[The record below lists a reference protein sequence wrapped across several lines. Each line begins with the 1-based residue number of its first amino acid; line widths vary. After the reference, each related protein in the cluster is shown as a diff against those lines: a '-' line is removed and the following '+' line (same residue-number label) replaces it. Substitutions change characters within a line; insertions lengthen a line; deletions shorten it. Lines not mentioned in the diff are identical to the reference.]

1 MNTNGKNK
9 RELLVQLLGA
19 KKQSPAQND
28 IAIVGVSGRYPMAE
42 TLDQFWDNLCA
53 GRNCISEVPSDRWRW
68 QDHVDETLS
77 QGKITNKWGGFI
89 RDVDKFDAQFF
100 NIAPREAVLI
110 DPQERLFL
118 QTAWHTLEDAGYTP
132 RELVTRCGDVGVFA
146 GAMNSNY
153 AILGSSLWSRAGKG
167 KRYPCNSSFWSIANR
182 VSYCLNFNGPSLS
195 VDSACS
201 SSLSAVHLACES
213 IKRGECG
220 AAIAG
225 GVNLILHPAQLYNLA
240 LMNMISANGRCASF
254 GDGADGFVDGEGVGA
269 VLLKPL
275 YQAIAHCDHIYAVI
289 KASSI
294 NSGGKTS
301 GFTVPNPNAQA
312 ELIKKVIKAA
322 NVDPCSISYIEA
334 HGTGTSLGDPIE
346 LRGLTKAMET
356 YTAEKRFCAIGSVKS
371 NIGHLESAAGI
382 SGLTKIL
389 LQMKH
394 HTLVPSL
401 NAEPPNPHVN
411 LDNTPFYIQQQPA
424 PWSGARKTAGI
435 SSFGAGG
442 ANAHLI
448 LESYPTTDA
457 AADGGT
463 APQLIFLSAMTDA
476 QVQTHCRNLCEF
488 LDRQADSVAL
498 PALAYTL
505 IVGREAFPQRLAVVA
520 ANVADLRH
528 TLTRYLNGERAIEH
542 LYRGH
547 VPKNRPAGLQRPVAA
562 RPLSSLAQAWVA
574 GDIDKDDPLFTYDGL
589 KAKRISLPVYPFL
602 QERHW
607 LEPQSAMQTPAAE
620 TLSATPAPFDDDCIV
635 LAYRQPHWRPCPLP
649 AQQPSSQ
656 RRSTLVF
663 CEERA
668 NLRVFDQMFDEGGV
682 DSAVVVTLGSGFTAA
697 AANRYAVDPA
707 DKQTF
712 IALFAQLRKAGRCVE
727 QIVFMSPAAAPN
739 GINAHS
745 GIQALFHLTQVLIQE
760 KLDKQVN
767 VVIWTEDD
775 GGNMSLPG
783 AATAGF
789 VRTLRIERPGLKIKQ
804 IVMTPAGERAESDVE
819 CLQAEL
825 LAQTDG
831 NAVVRYEN
839 GQRLVECLVEMPL
852 TSGGG
857 RTAFKTGG
865 AYLIVGGAGG
875 LGRIFAE
882 RIARAGGM
890 KLALTGRSALDAD
903 QQSFV
908 DRLAAQGN
916 EVVYWPCD
924 VADRTEVETLLEKIR
939 SRFTRIDGIVH
950 SAGVVQDAYITN
962 KTWDG
967 FRQVISAK
975 IDGIVNLDAVS
986 AADKLDFFIAFSS
999 ISAVLGNL
1007 GQSDYAYANCFMDR
1021 FCAMRRRLCE
1031 NGERSG
1037 LSLSVNWPLWDET
1050 GMTVSETVRNSLEKN
1065 LGIVPLPPPD
1075 GLAAFDT
1082 MLANATAA
1090 QAIPIYG
1097 YQRRI
1102 RAFLD
1107 KLNLLDPPT
1116 VEHASGVPAA
1126 MPTAVARHGDLLL
1139 PLDAMLKTRVSEVL
1153 KLAVDHID
1161 ADEILNDLGFDSI
1174 SLTEFAKGL
1183 QQSLTLDISPATLY
1197 TYNSINKLKTYLLQ
1211 EYAGAVAAAFAPAHA
1226 VAPVGTPLRASAP
1239 AAFAAAAQS
1248 APAAYAAADREKVA
1262 IVGISCL
1269 FPGAA
1274 DPDTFWN
1281 NLISGTDAVSE
1292 IPAQRWR
1299 WQEHYG
1305 NAFGCANKMNSK
1317 WGAFIADVEYFDHS
1331 FFNIP
1336 ENEALYM
1343 DPQHRLF
1350 LQTVWRA
1357 VEDSGHKISELR
1369 GRSVGVFA
1377 GVEFSDYRDLLV
1389 RCTDMRPEIPIGNAL
1404 SMIPN
1409 RVSFLFDF
1417 TGPSEAIDTACS
1429 GSLVAVNR
1437 AVRSIQSGESEVAIA
1452 GGVSLTLSPTTMIG
1466 TSQLNIY
1473 SPDGKCKTFDATA
1486 NGYVKGEGVAA
1497 VVLKPLSAA
1506 IADGDHIYAVIR
1518 GIAVNHGGRSNSLTA
1533 PNPQAQ
1539 ARLLV
1544 KAYQEADVD
1553 PKRVSYIEMH
1563 GTGTQLGDPIEVE
1576 GIKSAFSQLAGLR
1589 GKPLEKSGYCGVGS
1603 VKSNIGHLEPVSGMA
1618 GMLKVLLSMRA
1629 EQLPPNLH
1637 FNTLNPAIRIKD
1649 TPFYIVDRAQPWQRQ
1664 TDTSGQPLSY
1674 IAGVSSFG
1682 FGGSN
1687 AHVVLEDYP
1696 NVSANDD
1703 TNEPLIFVL
1712 SARDKTQLN
1721 SYAESILNSLTTGAA
1736 RDRNFRDVIYTLQVG
1751 REAMAQRLAFVT
1763 HSREDCR
1770 RTLEAYLSGAA
1781 DIENLYRGN
1790 INDGSTA
1797 SADLLDGDMM
1807 ELMIAKRNHK
1817 LLAKWWTL
1825 GVDFDWSGL
1834 YRGHAGCR
1842 RIPLPTYPFERK
1854 RCWLD
1859 LDDGRST
1866 APRPITIGAD
1876 ASAVTAADN
1885 TVDILQQLAAT
1896 PSPARKPFEQR
1907 VLDKIAQLTGRA
1919 ADSIDRGL
1927 HLEYDLALDSIKM
1940 MGLVNGL
1947 MSAVDPQQLP
1957 YFNRLGMNGIIG
1969 QAQTVGK
1976 LIEIFQDAGTD
1987 GALAPVATGAAAN
2000 EDGLGILDA
2009 QYLFLSAY
2017 FLTNSSSLCSYVKL
2031 KGEIDVTIASQ
2042 AWNDLI
2048 AHHPMLRVSFRWPT
2062 SPASNIGGVECRLI
2076 EHPDPVSMTVADL
2089 RSLAPSKKQQVL
2101 RKEFDNK
2108 LNRVWDLE
2116 QWPLHELSLY
2126 RTDDRECILFWSNEH
2141 IISDGLSN
2149 QQALRDFLE
2158 LYQRRA
2164 SKRDE
2169 ELPTYT
2175 SPAAYKEVAAAIGNY
2190 RNDAEERALSAYV
2203 SAQGRQSYFF
2213 NPDNKRVT
2221 PDNFRFTCVRKK
2233 LSRDLTRKLI
2243 DRVKALRLPLNSLLT
2258 GAYINVISKYETA
2271 QQRIILQIPTSGR
2284 IYPGVEASHM
2294 IGCFAQNLS
2303 LSFEKAA
2310 PAETLASIVARV
2322 HQTIEA
2328 GLAGAYDRSQTR
2340 QIGELIRSIALAD
2353 GGGLPQHTKEML
2365 RQNVKSNLY
2374 FPYTGHTHIENE
2386 YGGLKVADYTAGT
2399 TNSPTSIDWL
2409 QEIFDDRLHI
2419 FVNYDACFFSDS
2431 LIRRMIDDYVATL
2444 ERLTTLE
2451 CTVEAKTND
2460 RRNDSD
2466 PELLQRVLEGVR
2478 SASPIGVTLDDI
2490 HKDMEAELGLDSLDK
2505 IRLITRLL
2513 TQTGKHVEKSALFA
2527 CRSIAEIADT
2537 LSAIETA
2544 SPPPSRVQ
2552 ADGQTTAA
2560 IPDDGFSQL
2569 NLTDQQQRIP
2579 FCKFALTAQQH
2590 PASIAV
2596 VNVDSSSIT
2605 YGELNRRSNQLA
2617 HYLKSMDIGKGDFV
2631 ALMSHRGSDMLTGIM
2646 GILKT
2651 GATYVPIDPSY
2662 PESRIRYILNHAKVR
2677 VFLTQSALHEQ
2688 IGQLCDRQNPVE
2700 NVVFLDRRAGQPD
2713 LSAGKSNL
2721 KVSAADEWMRY
2732 SGGYP
2737 AMDPS
2742 PADLMVILFTSGSTG
2757 NPKGVKLNHAGYIN
2771 RLEWHQ
2777 KMFDL
2782 KPGERVAQKTS
2793 CCFDIS
2799 IWELFWPLMY
2809 GGTIHAVERDVV
2821 GNPWAFAEWV
2831 AANRINI
2838 AHFVPST
2845 FGEFVNATEADALK
2859 LDSLRWL
2866 IFSGE
2871 ALPTPV
2877 IQKWIDKYGLRI
2889 GLANL
2894 YGPTEAS
2901 IDVTYHLIDRRPRD
2915 DESIPIGKAVD
2926 NTYVVIVGSDGK
2938 PVGRGELGEL
2948 CIGGIQLAEGYLY
2961 EPELTAK
2968 AFIDNPFAEIP
2979 GACIYKTG
2987 DLVKENGD
2995 GSIEY
3000 HGRLDSQVKI
3010 RGFRVELGEI
3020 ESVLC
3025 SNKNIA
3031 EAAVLAVDLGESKK
3045 LIAWVSGTDID
3056 EPRIKAFVREKCPQ
3070 YMVPHIAIVKNRLP
3084 KNHNGK
3090 LDRKAL
3096 LAEFQSKGGSATIDV
3111 QENPCSSALVPIGPS
3126 QKWIFAYFDA
3136 PYEWWGYSH
3145 IKYNEKLD
3153 FDIFTMAVNKVIDR
3167 HGALRTFFT
3176 HQDGAWMQAVLSD
3189 PPPLVPDFIDACG
3202 SAGEAEPKAVID
3214 RMKQSID
3221 IGCWPLF
3228 RFSIVKRG
3236 DSRYD
3241 ILLVGHHL
3249 ISDYI
3254 SGRILF
3260 DELWKI
3266 YHDGLTRH
3274 RHGDETI
3281 VSLDLDELY
3290 PQVFSYADFVRAVAA
3305 EFDGDRLE
3313 QCLQY
3318 WQQYDLAAEQRLHIP
3333 YDFAGGAN
3341 LESSER
3347 KLTYKVAETTSDR
3360 LRRQMKARLG
3370 CSTYHLLLAP
3380 LYKFLSLE
3388 LGRPWIVLSHKMN
3401 GRDIGNGSGDFYQS
3415 IGNFAVNYP
3424 VGVYIDAGDGLEEI
3438 VGKLQREFSAVPLAG
3453 LSYDWIS
3460 DRLPEGMYPD
3470 HKVSEIRVNYLGD
3483 VSAPPGQEFD
3493 AERES
3498 VNQRLSSPDQVR
3510 TAIIEIF
3517 LYTEGSQTF
3526 IDIAYSGKVYQKSTM
3541 NRIGKGYLRQM
3552 QRLVEGVTDETGFQG
3567 GADLESVEGLADKT

>member
-1 MNTNGKNK
+1 MSTDGKNK
-9 RELLVQLLGA
+9 RELLLHLLGS
-19 KKQSPAQND
+19 KKQSLAQND
-28 IAIVGVSGRYPMAE
+28 VAIVGVSGRYPMAE
-42 TLDQFWDNLCA
+42 TLDQFWDNLRA
-53 GRNCISEVPSDRWRW
+53 GRNCITEVPSDRWRW
-68 QDHVDETLS
+68 EDHVDESLS

-100 NIAPREAVLI
+100 NISPREAVLI

-132 RELVTRCGDVGVFA
+132 RELIKQCGDVGVFA

-182 VSYCLNFNGPSLS
+182 VSYCFNFNGPSLS

-201 SSLSAVHLACES
+201 SSLTAIHLACES

-275 YQAIAHCDHIYAVI
+275 YKAIAHGDHIYAVI

-312 ELIKKVIKAA
+312 ELIKKVIKSA
-322 NVDPCSISYIEA
+322 NVDPRSISYIEA

-346 LRGLTKAMET
+346 LRGLTKAMEAHT
-356 YTAEKRFCAIGSVKS
+356 GDKRFCAIGSVKS

-394 HTLVPSL
+394 QTLVPSI

-411 LDNTPFYIQQQPA
+411 LDNTPFFVQQQPA

-448 LESYPTTDA
+448 LESYPGTDG
-457 AADGGT
+457 AADSGT
-463 APQLIFLSAMTDA
+463 APQLILLSAMTEA
-476 QVQTHCRNLCEF
+476 QVQTYCRNFCDF
-488 LDRQADSVAL
+488 LDRHADSIAL

-505 IVGREAFPQRLAVVA
+505 IVGREAFAHRLAVVA
-520 ANVADLRH
+520 SSVADLRH
-528 TLTRYLNGERAIEH
+528 TLMRYLNGERAIEH
-542 LYRGH
+542 LYQGH
-547 VPKNRPAGLQRPVAA
+547 VPRNKAAGSPRPAQ
-562 RPLSSLAQAWVA
+562 PLSSLAQSWVA
-574 GDIDKDDPLFTYDGL
+574 GDVNKDDPAFLYDGL

-602 QERHW
+602 QERYW
-607 LEPQSAMQTPAAE
+607 LEPQSAAQTPAAQTPAAQTPAAE
-620 TLSATPAPFDDDCIV
+620 TLTAETLTATQDAFDDSDRIA
-635 LAYRQPHWRPCPLP
+635 LAYWQPHWRPCPLP
-649 AQQPSSQ
+649 AQQQLSQ
-656 RRSTLVF
+656 PRGTLVF
-663 CEERA
+663 CDERA
-668 NLRVFDQMFDEGGV
+668 NLPPFDAGGA
-682 DSAVVVTLGSGFTAA
+682 DSSMVVTFGSGFAATAV
-697 AANRYAVDPA
+697 NRYAVNPA

-712 IALFAQLRKAGRCVE
+712 TELFTQLCKGGRSVE
-727 QIVFMSPAAAPN
+727 QIVFMSPATAPD
-739 GINAHS
+739 

-767 VVIWTEDD
+767 VVIWTKDD
-775 GGNMSLPG
+775 GSEASLH
-783 AATAGF
+783 AMATAGF
-789 VRTLRIERPGLKIKQ
+789 VKTLRIERPGFKIKQ
-804 IVMTPAGERAESDVE
+804 VVVTDFE

-839 GQRLVECLVEMPL
+839 GQRLIERLVEMPL
-852 TSGGG
+852 TSCGS
-857 RTAFKTGG
+857 RAAFKTGG
-865 AYLIVGGAGG
+865 VYLITGGAGG

-882 RIARAGGM
+882 HIARAGGM
-890 KLALTGRSALDAD
+890 KLALTGRSPLDAD
-903 QQSFV
+903 KQSFV
-908 DRLAAQGN
+908 DRLTAQGN

-924 VADRTEVETLLEKIR
+924 VADRNEVETLFEKIR
-939 SRFTRIDGIVH
+939 SRFTRIDGVVH

-962 KTWDG
+962 KTWDQ

-986 AADKLDFFIAFSS
+986 ADDKLDFFVAFSS
-999 ISAVLGNL
+999 ITAVIGNL

-1031 NGERSG
+1031 KGARSG

-1050 GMTVSETVRNSLEKN
+1050 GMTVSETVRKSLEKN
-1065 LGIVPLPPPD
+1065 IGIVPLPPPD
-1075 GLAAFDT
+1075 GLATFDT
-1082 MLANATAA
+1082 VLANATAA
-1090 QAIPIYG
+1090 QATPLYG

-1107 KLNLLDPPT
+1107 RLNLLDAPA
-1116 VEHASGVPAA
+1116 VQQASVVPAA
-1126 MPTAVARHGDLLL
+1126 VPAATMRHGDGSPKLE
-1139 PLDAMLKTRVSEVL
+1139 AMLKARVSEVL
-1153 KLAVDHID
+1153 KLTAERID
-1161 ADEILNDLGFDSI
+1161 ADEVLNDLGFDSI
-1174 SLTEFAKGL
+1174 SLTEFAKSL
-1183 QQSLTLDISPATLY
+1183 QQSLNVDISPATLY
-1197 TYNSINKLKTYLLQ
+1197 TYNSINKLKAYLLQ
-1211 EYAGAVAAAFAPAHA
+1211 EYAGAVAGALVPGHA
-1226 VAPVGTPLRASAP
+1226 IAPVAVPARASTP
-1239 AAFAAAAQS
+1239 AALTAAPQP
-1248 APAAYAAADREKVA
+1248 APAAYMVADREKVA
-1262 IVGISCL
+1262 IVGISCM
-1269 FPGAA
+1269 FPGAEDHNA
-1274 DPDTFWN
+1274 FWS
-1281 NLISGTDAVSE
+1281 NLINGMDAVSE
-1292 IPAQRWR
+1292 IPVQRWR
-1299 WQEHYG
+1299 WEDHYG
-1305 NAFGCANKMNSK
+1305 NTFGSANKMNSK
-1317 WGAFIADVEYFDHS
+1317 WGAFIDGVEHFDHA

-1357 VEDSGHKISELR
+1357 IEDSGHKISELR
-1369 GRSVGVFA
+1369 GKSVGVFA

-1389 RCTDMRPEIPIGNAL
+1389 RSTAMRPEIPIGNAL
-1404 SMIPN
+1404 NMIPN

-1437 AVRSIQSGESEVAIA
+1437 AVRSIQSGESDVAIA

-1506 IADGDHIYAVIR
+1506 IADGDYIYGVIR

-1533 PNPQAQ
+1533 PNPEAQ

-1544 KAYQEADVD
+1544 KAYQEADID
-1553 PKRVSYIEMH
+1553 PQRVSYIEMH
-1563 GTGTQLGDPIEVE
+1563 GTGTHLGDPIEIE
-1576 GIKSAFSQLAGLR
+1576 GIKSAFRQLAGLR
-1589 GKPLEKSGYCGVGS
+1589 GKPIEKIGYCGVGS
-1603 VKSNIGHLEPVSGMA
+1603 VKTNIGHLEPVSGMA

-1649 TPFYIVDRAQPWQRQ
+1649 TPFYIVDRAQPWRRQ
-1664 TDTSGQPLSY
+1664 MDISSQPLPY

-1687 AHVVLEDYP
+1687 AHVVLEEYP
-1696 NVSANDD
+1696 NVSANSD

-1721 SYAESILNSLTTGAA
+1721 NYAESILNRLAAGAA
-1736 RDRNFRDVIYTLQVG
+1736 RDQNFRDVIYTLQVG
-1751 REAMAQRLAFVT
+1751 REAMAERLAFVT
-1763 HSREDCR
+1763 HSPEHCR

-1781 DIENLYRGN
+1781 NIENVYHGN
-1790 INDGSTA
+1790 ISA
-1797 SADLLDGDMM
+1797 SALSTDLLDQDMM

-1825 GVDFDWSGL
+1825 GADFDWSGL
-1834 YRGHAGCR
+1834 YRGQAGCR

-1859 LDDGRST
+1859 LNYGR
-1866 APRPITIGAD
+1866 AAEPIPMTIGVD
-1876 ASAVTAADN
+1876 TSAVTAADGAVN
-1885 TVDILQQLAAT
+1885 VPQPAAA
-1896 PSPARKPFEQR
+1896 PSPPRKPFEQR
-1907 VLDKIAQLTGRA
+1907 VLSKLAQLTGRA
-1919 ADSIDRGL
+1919 VDSIDHSL

-1940 MGLVNGL
+1940 MGLINDL
-1947 MSAVDPQQLP
+1947 MSSVDPQQLP
-1957 YFNRLGMNGIIG
+1957 YFNRLGMNAIVS

-1976 LIEIFQDAGTD
+1976 LIEIFENAS
-1987 GALAPVATGAAAN
+1987 AN
-2000 EDGLGILDA
+2000 EDGLRILDA

-2031 KGEIDVTIASQ
+2031 KGDIDVNLASQ

-2048 AHHPMLRVSFRWPT
+2048 AHHPMLRVYFRWPT
-2062 SPASNIGGVECRLI
+2062 SAASNIGGVECKLI
-2076 EHPDPVSMTVADL
+2076 EHPNPVGITVTDL
-2089 RSLAPSKKQQVL
+2089 RSLAPSEKQQAV
-2101 RKEFDNK
+2101 RQAFDEK
-2108 LNRVWDLE
+2108 LNRVWNLE
-2116 QWPLHELSLY
+2116 QWPLHELSLH
-2126 RTDDRECILFWSNEH
+2126 RTDDQEYILFWSNEH

-2164 SKRDE
+2164 SKRDAK
-2169 ELPTYT
+2169 LPTYT
-2175 SPAAYKEVAAAIGNY
+2175 SAAAYKEVAAAIGNY
-2190 RNDAEERALSAYV
+2190 RDDAEERSLSAYV
-2203 SAQGRQSYFF
+2203 SAQGRQNYFF
-2213 NPDNKRVT
+2213 NPENSKVT
-2221 PDNFRFTCVRKK
+2221 PDNFKFACVRKK

-2243 DRVKALRLPLNSLLT
+2243 DRVKSLRLPLNSLLT
-2258 GAYINVISKYETA
+2258 SAYIHVISKYETA

-2303 LSFEKAA
+2303 LSFERAA

-2353 GGGLPQHTKEML
+2353 GGVLPQHTKDML

-2374 FPYTGHTHIENE
+2374 FPYTGHTRIENE
-2386 YGGLKVADYTAGT
+2386 YDRLQVADYTAGT
-2399 TNSPTSIDWL
+2399 TNSPGSIDWL
-2409 QEIFDDRLHI
+2409 QEIFDDSLHI
-2419 FVNYDACFFSDS
+2419 FVNYDACFFGDS
-2431 LIRRMIDDYVATL
+2431 LIDRMVDDYIATL
-2444 ERLTTLE
+2444 EQLTTFE
-2451 CTVEAKTND
+2451 YTVEPKTND

-2466 PELLQRVLEGVR
+2466 PALLQRVLEGVR
-2478 SASPIGVTLDDI
+2478 GTSPISVTLDDI

-2537 LSAIETA
+2537 LSLVKTA
-2544 SPPPSRVQ
+2544 SSAPSQMQ
-2552 ADGQTTAA
+2552 ASTQTTVAV
-2560 IPDDGFSQL
+2560 PDDGLGSL

-2579 FCKFALTAQQH
+2579 FCKFALTAQQQ
-2590 PASIAV
+2590 PAGIAV
-2596 VNVDSSSIT
+2596 VNADSSFIT

-2617 HYLKSMDIGKGDFV
+2617 HYLQSMAIGKGDFV
-2631 ALMSHRGSDMLTGIM
+2631 AIMSHRGSDMLTGIM
-2646 GILKT
+2646 GALKA

-2662 PESRIRYILNHAKVR
+2662 PESRILYILNHAKVR
-2677 VFLTQSALHEQ
+2677 VLLTQSVLQEQ
-2688 IGQLCDRQNPVE
+2688 IGQIRDRQNPIE
-2700 NVVFLDRRAGQPD
+2700 NVVFLNQGAGQAD
-2713 LSAGKSNL
+2713 LPPGKANWKMTAAG
-2721 KVSAADEWMRY
+2721 EWMQH
-2732 SGGYP
+2732 SVSYP
-2737 AMDPS
+2737 AMNPS

-2782 KPGERVAQKTS
+2782 QPGERVAQKTS
-2793 CCFDIS
+2793 CCFDIA

-2809 GGTIHAVERDVV
+2809 GGTIYAVEREVV
-2821 GNPWAFAEWV
+2821 SNPWAFAEWV
-2831 AANRINI
+2831 AANQINI

-2845 FGEFVNATEADALK
+2845 FGEFVNATEADTLK

-2877 IQKWIDKYGLRI
+2877 IQKWIDKYGLHI

-2901 IDVTYHLIDRRPRD
+2901 IDVTYHIIDQRPRD
-2915 DESIPIGKAVD
+2915 EESIPIGKAVD
-2926 NTYVVIVGSDGK
+2926 NTYIVIVGNDGK
-2938 PVGRGELGEL
+2938 PVQRGELGEL

-2968 AFIDNPFAEIP
+2968 AFINNPFAEIP
-2979 GACIYKTG
+2979 GACIYRTG
-2987 DLVKENGD
+2987 DLVKENSD

-3025 SNKNIA
+3025 SNKNVT

-3045 LIAWVSGTDID
+3045 LIAWACGTDID
-3056 EPRIKAFVREKCPQ
+3056 EQRIKAFVREKCPE
-3070 YMVPHIAIVKNRLP
+3070 YMVPHIAIVKDRLP

-3096 LAEFQSKGGSATIDV
+3096 LAEFQSRGGSASTG
-3111 QENPCSSALVPIGPS
+3111 ALVPVGPS

-3145 IKYNEKLD
+3145 IQYNQALD
-3153 FDIFTMAVNKVIDR
+3153 FDVFTMAINKVIDR

-3176 HQDGAWMQAVLSD
+3176 QQDGEWMQSVLND
-3189 PPPLVPDFIDACG
+3189 RPPFVPDFIDACG
-3202 SAGEAEPKAVID
+3202 GSGDAEPKAVIE

-3221 IGCWPLF
+3221 IGRWPLF
-3228 RFSIVKRG
+3228 RFSIIKRG
-3236 DSRYD
+3236 DTCYD

-3260 DELWKI
+3260 DELWNI
-3266 YHDGLTRH
+3266 YNDGLTRD
-3274 RHGDETI
+3274 RHGDQTI
-3281 VSLDLDELY
+3281 VSLDFDELY

-3305 EFDGDRLE
+3305 ELGDERVE

-3318 WQQYDLAAEQRLHIP
+3318 WKQYDLGREQRLHIP
-3333 YDFAGGAN
+3333 YDFAGGDN

-3347 KLTYKVAETTSDR
+3347 KLTYKVAKALSGR
-3360 LRRQMKARLG
+3360 LRRQVKAHLG

-3401 GRDIGNGSGDFYQS
+3401 GRDLGNGSGNFYQS

-3424 VGVYIDAGDGLEEI
+3424 VGVHIDAGDSLEEI
-3438 VGKLQREFSAVPLAG
+3438 VGKIQREFSVVPLAG

-3460 DRLPEGMYPD
+3460 NRLPEDMYPD
-3470 HKVSEIRVNYLGD
+3470 HKISEIRVNYLGD
-3483 VSAPPGQEFD
+3483 VSAQP
-3493 AERES
+3493 
-3498 VNQRLSSPDQVR
+3498 VNQRLASPNQVR

-3517 LYTEGSQTF
+3517 LYTEGSDIF
-3526 IDIAYSGKVYQKSTM
+3526 FDIAYSSKVYKKSTID
-3541 NRIGKGYLRQM
+3541 RIAKGYLRQM
-3552 QRLVEGVTDETGFQG
+3552 QRLVEDSINKGYPDSSFTFLSQG
-3567 GADLESVEGLADKT
+3567 ISR